1 MIDSVIEWFKS
12 NSGGIYTILGFILF
26 LWLMNLRQKAVQ
38 KKKALKVVK
47 KEVVI
52 ETFADPFGEQ
62 PMKVNTD
69 DMLGQI
75 KKLYEYTI
83 KEIESKKQDYQN
95 AKERYSDLLKVETKL
110 RTQIPMLEEQ
120 KDILE
125 RQIQRIQEEQGES
138 E

>member
-26 LWLMNLRQKAVQ
+26 LWLMNLRQKSL
-38 KKKALKVVK
+38 KKKALKEIVK